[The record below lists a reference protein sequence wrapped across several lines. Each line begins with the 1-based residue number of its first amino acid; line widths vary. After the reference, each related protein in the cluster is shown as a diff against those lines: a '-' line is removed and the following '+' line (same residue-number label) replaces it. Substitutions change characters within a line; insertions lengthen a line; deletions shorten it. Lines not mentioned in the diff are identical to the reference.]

1 MPGVNNANFVGAD
14 QIRRAREIDLLSY
27 LSAYEPN
34 ELIRDGPARYTTA
47 THGSL
52 VISNGKW
59 NWNGGGVAGVSALDY
74 LTKVRGMGFVS
85 AVEALTGERAES
97 ARTYQA
103 ATKTQPAQERLPFY
117 PPRPLKY
124 PNGAVAYLQ
133 KRGIHPDVIN
143 RCLRE
148 GILYESRYYNL
159 WSELH
164 NAPIC
169 VFAGKDEN
177 GEIKFVA
184 QRGINV
190 DQKRDKSG
198 SDKRF
203 GFCIPAVSGHDRH
216 VAVFEAP
223 IDAMSHA
230 SLQRKQGWNW
240 GGHRLSLGGT
250 SDVSLMAFLERN
262 PQIHRVILHLD
273 NDKPGIIA
281 ARKIKNTLANDE
293 RFKHIRV
300 SVNPPRGANDY
311 NALLL
316 CAIEMEKEQKQQG
329 RREAAIT
336 I

>member
-1 MPGVNNANFVGAD
+1 MPGVNDD

-27 LSAYEPN
+27 LSAYEPK
-34 ELIRDGPARYTTA
+34 ELVRDGPGRYTTA

-59 NWNGGGVAGVSALDY
+59 IWNGGGVAGISALDY

-85 AVEALTGERAES
+85 AVETLTGERAES
-97 ARTYQA
+97 AQTYQA
-103 ATKTQPAQERLPFY
+103 AEKARPAPERLPFY

-124 PNGAVAYLQ
+124 SNDAVAYLQ

-148 GILYESRYYNL
+148 GIFYGSRYYNPR
-159 WSELH
+159 SEFH
-164 NAPIC
+164 NTPVC
-169 VFAGKDEN
+169 VFAGKDKN
-177 GEIKFVA
+177 GEIKFAA

-190 DQKRDKSG
+190 DLKRDKSG
-198 SDKRF
+198 SDKCF
-203 GFCIPAVSGHDRH
+203 GFCIPAVGGQGRH

-230 SLQRKQGWNW
+230 SIQRRQGWNW
-240 GGHRLSLGGT
+240 GGHRLALGGT
-250 SDVSLMAFLERN
+250 SDVSLISFLERN

-281 ARKIKNTLANDE
+281 ARKIKNTLAADE

-316 CAIEMEKEQKQQG
+316 RTIEAEKEQKQQS